1 MGFERAKIEI
11 KQASIGTGIKVSLAK
26 VRGAEAKMKFTVNA
40 GLAKKFGWVN
50 GDKLEIL
57 IGNGADHGMMRFR
70 KNNSVGDAEVV
81 NRKSVKGDW
90 VSIAL
95 GRQTMFVDRAES
107 ARWCQFEE
115 LEDGWVEIVL
125 PRWADETGPKKTTQV
140 PAGSTPIRSTTPPP
154 TVKPVV
160 AARSVTGSLMGDPPP
175 GRREIMAKIGEL

>member
-26 VRGAEAKMKFTVNA
+26 VRGAEAKMKFVVSV
-40 GLAKKFGWVN
+40 GLAKQFGWAN

-57 IGNGADHGMMRFR
+57 IGNGDDHGMMRFR

-95 GRQTMFVDRAES
+95 GRQTMFVDRAET

-115 LEDGWVEIVL
+115 LEDGWVEVVL
-125 PRWADETGPKKTTQV
+125 PRWADETAPKKATQAL
-140 PAGSTPIRSTTPPP
+140 AGTTPIRSTTPPP
-154 TVKPVV
+154 PAKPSASSRV
-160 AARSVTGSLMGDPPP
+160 VTGALMGDPPP